1 MTALRKRYIVI
12 VLSLFLLIGFPDLK
26 SATGSPTPSMD
37 FTAEG
42 IVLMDADTGSI
53 LYEKNMHQV
62 LYPASTTK
70 ILTAIL
76 ALEQENLNELVMTS
90 SDARHAVGNRIYLS
104 EGEEKPLIDL
114 VYGTMLNS
122 GNDAAIAIA
131 EHIGGTVEGFSKMMN
146 DKARDIGAI
155 NSNFVNPSGL
165 PDDDHVTTAYDLA
178 KIGQYALRI
187 ETLREIATTQVMPWI
202 GEEWVSNLV
211 NTNRLLWEYEGA
223 TGLKTGYT
231 TLAQQTFVGSAK
243 RDGMELI
250 VVLLRTQ
257 GRNNLWK
264 ESKYLLDFGFEHF
277 EKKKV
282 VAQGQNYEVK
292 LSDKE
297 ARVGVVEDIFVTV
310 PKTEDEAAN
319 YDIEILIDEASP
331 SELLHVG
338 DRLGILIIRRGEE
351 IVGEGKL
358 QLLEIEEGY
367 EETVEELAVVESLQ
381 SNRSLITFL
390 HPHGWILLLLL
401 LAAHWIHGLR
411 RNRKYKKVSRHFP

>member
-277 EKKKV
+277 EKK
-282 VAQGQNYEVK
+282 ESCCSRSK
-292 LSDKE
+292 L
-297 ARVGVVEDIFVTV
+297 
-310 PKTEDEAAN
+310 
-319 YDIEILIDEASP
+319 
-331 SELLHVG
+331 
-338 DRLGILIIRRGEE
+338 
-351 IVGEGKL
+351 
-358 QLLEIEEGY
+358 
-367 EETVEELAVVESLQ
+367 
-381 SNRSLITFL
+381 
-390 HPHGWILLLLL
+390 
-401 LAAHWIHGLR
+401 
-411 RNRKYKKVSRHFP
+411 